1 MYAAA
6 HVSPMTIIV
15 TGPLPCTS
23 MGKAHR
29 TGITSMYTGAHVTTV
44 TNTMYVA
51 AHVSPVT
58 IIIPGPLPC
67 KGNAHGTRVT
77 CTQEHM

>member
-1 MYAAA
+1 MYVAG
-6 HVSPMTIIV
+6 HVSPMTIIMA
-15 TGPLPCTS
+15 GPLPC
-23 MGKAHR
+23 MGEAHR
-29 TGITSMYTGAHVTTV
+29 AGITSMYAGAHVTTV